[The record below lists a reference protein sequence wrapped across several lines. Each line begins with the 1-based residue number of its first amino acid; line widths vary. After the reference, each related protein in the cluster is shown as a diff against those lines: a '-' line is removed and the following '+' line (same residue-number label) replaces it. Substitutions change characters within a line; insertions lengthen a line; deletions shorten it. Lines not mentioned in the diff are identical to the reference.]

1 MKMKDIGKYVA
12 MILVFGATGLTLFT
26 RNVRVVDVLGLFA
39 SGAVVGIFVER
50 IIVALRT
57 KQEPK

>member
-1 MKMKDIGKYVA
+1 MKDIGKYVA